1 MKRMEIYNM
10 SGYWNK
16 QKRYWLA
23 KIKRLKGTPGS
34 VASGIACGV
43 AVSFTPFVGAHFVLA
58 MSSAWILRG
67 NIVAAALGTAFG
79 NPWTFPFIW
88 ISILY
93 TGRKILGAGYEGIAD
108 VNFTSLFSNAF
119 KAVINMDF
127 NAFWSDVWPILYPMI
142 IGCIPYVLVSWWL
155 SYIAIKGI
163 LEKRRKKIM
172 RSGA

>member
-1 MKRMEIYNM
+1 M
-10 SGYWNK
+10 SNYWDK

-23 KIKRLKGTPGS
+23 KIKRLKGTPSS

-58 MSSAWILRG
+58 MSSAWVLRG

-88 ISILY
+88 LSVLY
-93 TGRKILGAGYEGIAD
+93 TGKIILNEGYEGIAD
-108 VNFTSLFSNAF
+108 VNFVKVFSKAF
-119 KAVINMDF
+119 DALVNLDF
-127 NAFWSDVWPILYPMI
+127 GVFWADVWPILHPMI
-142 IGCIPYVLVSWWL
+142 IGCIPYVLISWWL
-155 SYIAIKGI
+155 SYVMIKNI

-172 RSGA
+172 KNEA

>member
-1 MKRMEIYNM
+1 M
-10 SGYWNK
+10 SDYWSR

-23 KIKRLKGTPGS
+23 KIKRLKGTPSS
-34 VASGIACGV
+34 VAIGIACGV

-58 MSSAWILRG
+58 MSSAWVLRG

-88 ISILY
+88 ISVLY
-93 TGRKILGAGYEGIAD
+93 TGRKMLGVGYDGIAD
-108 VNFTSLFSNAF
+108 VNFTTVFSNAF
-119 KAVINMDF
+119 KAIINMDF
-127 NAFWSDVWPILYPMI
+127 GVFWSDIWPILYPMI
-142 IGCIPYVLVSWWL
+142 VGCVPYVLISWWL
-155 SYIAIKGI
+155 SYVMVKNV

>member
-1 MKRMEIYNM
+1 M
-10 SGYWNK
+10 SGYWNR

-23 KIKRLKGTPGS
+23 KIKRLKGTPAS

-88 ISILY
+88 FSVLY
-93 TGRKILGAGYEGIAD
+93 TGRKILGRGYEGIAD
-108 VNFTSLFSNAF
+108 VNFAGVFEKSFDAL
-119 KAVINMDF
+119 INLNF
-127 NAFWSDVWPILYPMI
+127 GVFWADIWPILYPMI
-142 IGCIPYVLVSWWL
+142 IGCIPYVLISWWL
-155 SYIAIKGI
+155 TYIFIKNI
-163 LEKRRKKIM
+163 LEKRRRIIK
-172 RSGA
+172 REA